1 MKETKTRLTLRGSFD
16 TVVNGGFPN
25 IPVTMLEYANVLDLK
40 KAWKVEGYAVWPVDF
55 RAGVNAATQTASLET
70 FLSTDRNII
79 DAANVPIQ
87 NNAIDN
93 RQIAWGSTLI
103 NLGAGDKSLT
113 LQNQAIWNESFH
125 IDPDHLVQDEL
136 NLYCRSAA
144 SSDFEGVVRR
154 INYIVYLR
162 EVEITPNESIIQ
174 NIKGKGQDLS
184 S

>member
-25 IPVTMLEYANVLDLK
+25 DPITILEYANVLDLK
-40 KAWKVEGYAVWPVDF
+40 KAWKVEGYAVWPVNF
-55 RAGVNAATQTASLET
+55 RSGVNGATVTASLET

-79 DAANVPIQ
+79 DATNVPIQ

-103 NLGAGDKSLT
+103 NLGAGDKAMS
-113 LQNQAIWNESFH
+113 LQNQAIQNESFH
-125 IDPDHLVQDEL
+125 IDPDHLIQDEL
-136 NLYCRSAA
+136 NLYLRSAS

-154 INYIVYLR
+154 INYIVYLI